1 MIRFVIEQLA
11 YATRGAAKM
20 FRDDPNKWIRGE
32 YHAGY
37 GDDGEGNPT
46 FYRHCAVGA
55 IDNVLGNRQGAYKIL
70 DEWMEAPSTAS
81 YGGMLEPVIA
91 TALFQDLSEVGQ
103 EQNEVLSI
111 PPEDILTFTP
121 RWDSLIYYNDAGH
134 TDQCPTEGECE
145 EHYICV
151 ANVLD
156 EMADGLDALYEWQS
170 ELEGYIPMEPITV
183 GQREEVT
190 VRAAQ

>member
-20 FRDDPNKWIRGE
+20 FRDDPSSWIRGE
-32 YHAGY
+32 YHSSNTF
-37 GDDGEGNPT
+37 DSMGEPT
-46 FYRHCAVGA
+46 KFSHCAMGGIDVTIAQREGVGY
-55 IDNVLGNRQGAYKIL
+55 RTL
-70 DEWMEAPSTAS
+70 DEWMEGNSAVTH
-81 YGGMLEPVIA
+81 GGGLEDVIA
-91 TALFQDLSEVGQ
+91 TYLFHDLSTVGQ
-103 EQNEVLSI
+103 QMSAVVEGTPCWGSI
-111 PPEDILTFTP
+111 
-121 RWDSLIYYNDAGH
+121 IYYND
-134 TDQCPTEGECE
+134 TDYTQECPPQDDSFCNN
-145 EHYICV
+145 HHICV